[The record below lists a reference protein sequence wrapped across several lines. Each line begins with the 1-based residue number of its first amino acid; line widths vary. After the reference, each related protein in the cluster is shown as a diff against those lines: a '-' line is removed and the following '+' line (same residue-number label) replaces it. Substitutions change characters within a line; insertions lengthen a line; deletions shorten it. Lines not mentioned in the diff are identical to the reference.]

1 MPLPYVPPP
10 PPNYDPNAVA
20 VVESIERTVQQ
31 LHPDRQGEII
41 AILNAIECHVEE
53 GQGDSGVL
61 RHLTEALVAL
71 AAIVR
76 MDARVVTVITR
87 KLDKLRVRVGQP
99 RG

>member
-1 MPLPYVPPP
+1 MPLPYVPLP

-20 VVESIERTVQQ
+20 VVESIERTVRQ

-53 GQGDSGVL
+53 GHGDPGVVH
-61 RHLTEALVAL
+61 HLADALVAM

-76 MDARVVTVITR
+76 LDGRALTVITR
-87 KLDKLRVRVGQP
+87 KLDRLRDRVDQT
-99 RG
+99 RR